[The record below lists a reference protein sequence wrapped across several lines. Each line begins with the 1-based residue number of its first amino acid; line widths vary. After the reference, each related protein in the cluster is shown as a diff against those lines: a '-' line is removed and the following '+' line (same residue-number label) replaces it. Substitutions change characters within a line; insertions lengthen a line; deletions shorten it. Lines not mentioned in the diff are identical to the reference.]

1 MMLVVITPDEAVTLF
16 EFIKS
21 NVVVATTP
29 LVVLVRRI
37 ELVDDELERV
47 LVVLDANK
55 SEAAI

>member
-1 MMLVVITPDEAVTLF
+1 MLVVMTPEEAVTLF
-16 EFIKS
+16 ELIKS

-55 SEAAI
+55 SEAVI